1 VLPERLPGF
10 EGAVYH
16 DRLTDP
22 RPQRHGA
29 QPIRLTGETDRI
41 YLPPSAATTI
51 DDLRH
56 GRRIS
61 IRQDGSGV
69 TVVWNPWIDKARA
82 MADFGEE
89 EWTGMVCLEPCI
101 VDDSAIRLDP
111 GAARHD
117 GHSRGAG
124 IGLRS
129 VTCSSGADEGG
140 TPAIVRLP
148 FPRKGDVNN
157 QLSWRSAE

>member
-1 VLPERLPGF
+1 MRTSPPNPLVQTVLPERLLGF

-61 IRQDGSGV
+61 IRQDGSGRHRRLESV
-69 TVVWNPWIDKARA
+69 DRQGTRH
-82 MADFGEE
+82 GRLRRG
-89 EWTGMVCLEPCI
+89 GMDRHGV
-101 VDDSAIRLDP
+101 P
-111 GAARHD
+111 GALHCRRLRHKTRP
-117 GHSRGAG
+117 GR
-124 IGLRS
+124 
-129 VTCSSGADEGG
+129 G
-140 TPAIVRLP
+140 TP
-148 FPRKGDVNN
+148 
-157 QLSWRSAE
+157 